1 MKLESTKFCI
11 HHVDGSVLQYSCIYA
26 IRPYIPARQPFTVGS
41 AEMFVLGV
49 SVTPSFD
56 HLDFSNDEAEQKQR
70 DAKVTL
76 IPLKFL
82 VSDESRW

>member
-1 MKLESTKFCI
+1 
-11 HHVDGSVLQYSCIYA
+11 
-26 IRPYIPARQPFTVGS
+26 
-41 AEMFVLGV
+41 MFVLGV

-56 HLDFSNDEAEQKQR
+56 HLDFSNDEAEQKER

-76 IPLKFL
+76 IRLKFL

>member
-1 MKLESTKFCI
+1 MFYNIAVFT
-11 HHVDGSVLQYSCIYA
+11 
-26 IRPYIPARQPFTVGS
+26 PFAHTSLHDNPSHTVGS

-56 HLDFSNDEAEQKQR
+56 HLDFSNDEAEQKER

-76 IPLKFL
+76 IRLKFL